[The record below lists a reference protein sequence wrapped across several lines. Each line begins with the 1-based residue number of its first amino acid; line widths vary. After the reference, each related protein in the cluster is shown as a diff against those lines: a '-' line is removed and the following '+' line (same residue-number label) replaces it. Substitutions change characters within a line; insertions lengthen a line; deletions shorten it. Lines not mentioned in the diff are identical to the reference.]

1 VKRELQDGEYR
12 SLLHQESVTT
22 RVQVGLQVTFKP
34 PAHDKTKHGI
44 RPRDLSLM
52 IKLETLQAVGAY
64 TSAVYMLK
72 VTPESRY
79 PLTPVQE
86 MPKAEISWWQLCQ
99 PLIVMDTL

>member
-1 VKRELQDGEYR
+1 MKRELQDGEYR
-12 SLLHQESVTT
+12 SLLYQESVTT

-44 RPRDLSLM
+44 RTRDLGLM
-52 IKLETLQAVGAY
+52 IKLETLQADGAY

-72 VTPESRY
+72 VTSDSRY

-86 MPKAEISWWQLCQ
+86 MPKAEISWWPICQ
-99 PLIVMDTL
+99 PITMMDAL